1 MILKVLEADEEEDG
15 DDNLPLQY
23 EGEVEGMS

>member
-1 MILKVLEADEEEDG
+1 MILNVVEADEE
-15 DDNLPLQY
+15 DDSDDILPLQY

>member
-1 MILKVLEADEEEDG
+1 MILNVVEADEEDG
-15 DDNLPLQY
+15 DDILPLQY